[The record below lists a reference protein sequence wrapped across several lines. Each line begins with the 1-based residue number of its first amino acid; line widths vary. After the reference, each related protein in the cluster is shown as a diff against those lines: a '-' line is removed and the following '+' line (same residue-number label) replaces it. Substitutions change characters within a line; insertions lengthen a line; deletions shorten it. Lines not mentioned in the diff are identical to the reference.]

1 MKAKYVCRGYQ
12 IELLTNQRYIPNQ
25 RLRMCADKHNIRP
38 SDNVQF
44 YRTLQSLVDL
54 PPSDYRAY
62 DFCRRHTVHDMAS
75 HHLNQF
81 WTRTVMSACHNEP
94 AILHA
99 ALAVAGAHKA
109 YCDRQSGKHEMG
121 GINSVLATSTY
132 VHYDKALC
140 YLKRRIAVQ
149 SPEQPEIVL
158 IVCLVLLT
166 FDMIEG
172 RYGEALFH
180 LTHGRRIVKD
190 LNNSGADDIQVP
202 LSLPPVTSST
212 MDEINYAFALM
223 DLQSVNFGSLK
234 PHFKLVTETNLDKNS
249 CLEIPSVFAD
259 FDDAWRYMLLLFN
272 KCYRLFDSINSLGSR
287 KYQLSTHDL
296 GFRSHQSGLLAEVEK
311 WKDAFEGSSFRTLSS
326 CQSSLESKST
336 LLKLHHLTLDICT
349 RVCLD
354 MGNEMIYDALIP
366 EFSALVGFC
375 EDLLPSLPTISI
387 ETGIIQPL
395 FLTGGLCR
403 HPAIRRRLLRLLSCA
418 RKEGH
423 WDSKMI
429 ELVSRERM
437 IFEEELA
444 GYIHDDEQQLPENI
458 DLAHLIPRE
467 ARWSESWMF
476 FVKEDY
482 SEAEITFRR
491 RKLHPHLLIDGEDDH
506 EMRTKLI
513 RFK

>member
-1 MKAKYVCRGYQ
+1 
-12 IELLTNQRYIPNQ
+12 
-25 RLRMCADKHNIRP
+25 
-38 SDNVQF
+38 
-44 YRTLQSLVDL
+44 
-54 PPSDYRAY
+54 
-62 DFCRRHTVHDMAS
+62 
-75 HHLNQF
+75 
-81 WTRTVMSACHNEP
+81 
-94 AILHA
+94 
-99 ALAVAGAHKA
+99 
-109 YCDRQSGKHEMG
+109 
-121 GINSVLATSTY
+121 
-132 VHYDKALC
+132 
-140 YLKRRIAVQ
+140 
-149 SPEQPEIVL
+149 
-158 IVCLVLLT
+158 
-166 FDMIEG
+166 
-172 RYGEALFH
+172 
-180 LTHGRRIVKD
+180 
-190 LNNSGADDIQVP
+190 
-202 LSLPPVTSST
+202 
-212 MDEINYAFALM
+212 
-223 DLQSVNFGSLK
+223 
-234 PHFKLVTETNLDKNS
+234 
-249 CLEIPSVFAD
+249 
-259 FDDAWRYMLLLFN
+259 
-272 KCYRLFDSINSLGSR
+272 
-287 KYQLSTHDL
+287 
-296 GFRSHQSGLLAEVEK
+296 
-311 WKDAFEGSSFRTLSS
+311 
-326 CQSSLESKST
+326 
-336 LLKLHHLTLDICT
+336 
-349 RVCLD
+349 
-354 MGNEMIYDALIP
+354 
-366 EFSALVGFC
+366 VGFC

>member
-1 MKAKYVCRGYQ
+1 
-12 IELLTNQRYIPNQ
+12 
-25 RLRMCADKHNIRP
+25 
-38 SDNVQF
+38 
-44 YRTLQSLVDL
+44 
-54 PPSDYRAY
+54 
-62 DFCRRHTVHDMAS
+62 MAS
-75 HHLNQF
+75 HHLNKF

-99 ALAVAGAHKA
+99 ALAVAGAHKG
-109 YCDRQSGKHEMG
+109 YCDRQSGKPEMG

-132 VHYDKALC
+132 VHYEKALR
-140 YLKRRIAVQ
+140 YLNRRIAVQ

-190 LNNSGADDIQVP
+190 LNNNGIDDIQVP

-223 DLQSVNFGSLK
+223 DLQSVNFGSLQ
-234 PHFKLVTETNLDKNS
+234 PHFKLVTESNLDNNS
-249 CLEIPSVFAD
+249 SMKIPSVFAD
-259 FDDAWRYMLLLFN
+259 FDDAWRYILLLLN
-272 KCYRLFDSINSLGSR
+272 KCYRLFASIGALGSR

-296 GFRSHQSGLLAEVEK
+296 GFRSQQSGLLAEVEK
-311 WKDAFEGSSFRTLSS
+311 WNDAFGRSSFRTLSS
-326 CQSSLESKST
+326 GQSSLESKST

-349 RVCLD
+349 RACLVL
-354 MGNEMIYDALIP
+354 GNEMIYDTMIP
-366 EFSALVGFC
+366 EFSTLVGLC
-375 EDLLPSLPTISI
+375 EDLLPSLPPISI

-395 FLTGGLCR
+395 FLAGGLCR
-403 HPAIRRRLLRLLSCA
+403 HPIIRRRLLRLLSGG

-423 WDSKMI
+423 WDSKII
-429 ELVSRERM
+429 ELLSRERM

-444 GYIHDDEQQLPENI
+444 GYVHDEEQQLSENI
-458 DLAHLIPRE
+458 DLAQLIPRE
-467 ARWSESWMF
+467 ARWSESWIF

-491 RKLHPHLLIDGEDDH
+491 RKLHPHLLSEGEDDH

-513 RFK
+513 KFK